1 MTRNDF
7 MSFFR
12 SDDKLATLSTDDRI
26 EIFLQI
32 LPGASDINPELL
44 EELMKD
50 YCVGENLFGGN
61 LS

>member
-1 MTRNDF
+1 